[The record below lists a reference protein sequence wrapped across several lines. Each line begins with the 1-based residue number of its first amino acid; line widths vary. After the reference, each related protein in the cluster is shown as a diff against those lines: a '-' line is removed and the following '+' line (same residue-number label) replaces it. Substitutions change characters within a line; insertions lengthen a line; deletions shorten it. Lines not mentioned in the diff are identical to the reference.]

1 MPVLATVILDSG
13 CFLPVPDSNGDY
25 AKIGYFQS
33 SKSVSDI
40 CVRADGADLPYPQ
53 PMNLGKKCEIEIRHV
68 KANGAVKK
76 DGVYAVEGFHDK
88 LLHLSDLYDDDET
101 DIPEFDPSKFDCII
115 RFDSG
120 LFAPALV
127 KPRYFKKLNK
137 QASGEF
143 LISPEERKLAGKLI
157 AHNIHILFKL
167 KHGETLE
174 LARGGEVFWSSRDV
188 AVKDRLDIEIV
199 ADNTTA
205 EKFYRVA
212 LKGKRDSYWLPNQG
226 DPPPM
231 CGLPP
236 CEPKRT
242 FGG

>member
-1 MPVLATVILDSG
+1 MPILATVILDSG

-33 SKSVSDI
+33 SKNVSDI
-40 CVRADGADLPYPQ
+40 CVRADGADVNYSQ
-53 PMNLGKKCEIEIRHV
+53 PMNLGRKCEVEIRHV
-68 KANGAVKK
+68 KANGTIKK
-76 DGVYAVEGFHDK
+76 DGVYGVKGFHDK
-88 LLHLSDLYDDDET
+88 LLHLSDLYDEK
-101 DIPEFDPSKFDCII
+101 DIPEFDSAKFDCII

-137 QASGEF
+137 QATGEF
-143 LISPEERKLAGKLI
+143 AVSSDERKAVSRPI
-157 AHNIHILFKL
+157 AHNIHIHFKL
-167 KHGETLE
+167 KHGEALE
-174 LARGGEVFWSSRDV
+174 LARGGEVFWSSKNI
-188 AVKDRLDIEIV
+188 AMKDRLDIEIV

-205 EKFYRVA
+205 EKFYRFA

-231 CGLPP
+231 CSLPP

-242 FGG
+242 SEQ